1 MKTLCKISDRLLLL
15 LLSALVALLALIPLE
30 MLGLF
35 GSSFEGQSGYAA
47 LYFGFPVLTVLFA
60 ILAVRFLPRPL
71 PVAMRV
77 IGWILL
83 GVVILLMFT

>member
-1 MKTLCKISDRLLLL
+1 MLGRISDRLLLL

-30 MLGLF
+30 RLGLF

-47 LYFGFPVLTVLFA
+47 LYFGFPVLTVVFA
-60 ILAVRFLPRPL
+60 ILAVRLMPRPL

-77 IGWILL
+77 IGW
-83 GVVILLMFT
+83 VVLAIALFLMAA